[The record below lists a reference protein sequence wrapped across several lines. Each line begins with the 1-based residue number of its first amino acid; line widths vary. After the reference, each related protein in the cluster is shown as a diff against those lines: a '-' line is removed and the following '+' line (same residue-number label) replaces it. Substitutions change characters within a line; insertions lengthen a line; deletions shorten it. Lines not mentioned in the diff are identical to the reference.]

1 MCSFR
6 LNRKKM
12 NKKWKRQPFGLKAFF
27 NGEKLLERSLLVQ
40 KTRGQIHMIALR
52 GEHRARRLYSVSNCW
67 AMCFHSAPRIV
78 KAALN
83 CGRFSA
89 LTWGTKDPFDLS
101 TAEPCPPGP
110 KRRCPVTFSHVLN
123 GTPPPGVRSVIS
135 NKGLVTLWWNAVL
148 YTQIKFL
155 SGKRKKSG
163 RQSAGRHCLSMIACT
178 QEYDFGC
185 RVNIFQLPEEC
196 DVSEDFVLLSGL
208 PHNLYV
214 TKMVTV
220 NGLSM
225 SKKPPQFNF
234 YQIN

>member
-155 SGKRKKSG
+155 SGKVEKRKNLEDSQLVDTVCLWLPAPKNMTLA
-163 RQSAGRHCLSMIACT
+163 AGLTFFNSPK
-178 QEYDFGC
+178 
-185 RVNIFQLPEEC
+185 N
-196 DVSEDFVLLSGL
+196 
-208 PHNLYV
+208 V
-214 TKMVTV
+214 TFPKT
-220 NGLSM
+220 L
-225 SKKPPQFNF
+225 FF
-234 YQIN
+234 